1 MKLAGCFN
9 GTKTSNMPKDQGKL
23 DFLCHDP
30 FKVAFMCNQLVSI
43 FQGLFSAVSVPV
55 TLGVGI

>member
-1 MKLAGCFN
+1 
-9 GTKTSNMPKDQGKL
+9 MPKDQGKF
-23 DFLCHDP
+23 DFSCHDP